1 MPRFHSL
8 TAALLAAVLT
18 ASCSHAPARDAA
30 DRDVASHP
38 DSGETPVYGGTL
50 IFGKGRDATRLD
62 PADTTDGESSIVTEN
77 LFDKLVHFQEDSTA
91 LEPGLATSWDVST
104 DGKTYTFHL
113 RPGVQ
118 FHDGTPFDAEAVK
131 INFERQRKPLEGQQF
146 EFWQSFFEPVVDA
159 ITVVAPLTVRI
170 TLKENDATFLS
181 NLAMFSMGIVSPAS
195 LARYGAD
202 VSRHP
207 VGTGPFR
214 FVKWDPNQKIVLA
227 ANETY
232 WGGRPYLDKLI
243 FKPVPENA
251 VRLLELEVGAIHGMN
266 GLNPDDTARVEANP
280 ELQFLQEAGMNIGYL
295 AMNNERK
302 PFDQVKVRQALN
314 HAINKPALIKAFF
327 ADGRLGEAA
336 KNPMPPTLWGYND
349 AIRDYVY
356 DPARARQLLAEAGYP
371 RGFEMELWALPVVR
385 PYMPQGQRVAEAI
398 QSDLAKIGIKTRITT
413 YEWGTYLDKLGK
425 GDHQAALIGWIG
437 DNGDPDNF
445 LFNLLGADNAR
456 KGGSTNYAFYRG
468 AEANHLMRKA
478 RRVSDPAERARL
490 YEEAQVVLHRD
501 APWVP
506 LFHAKQMAAM
516 RANVRGFTL
525 HPTGK
530 AHFAGTWLAPRAED
544 SLGGPR

>member
-1 MPRFHSL
+1 MPRFHAL
-8 TAALLAAVLT
+8 AAALLAAALA
-18 ASCSHAPARDAA
+18 ASCSAPPKEGPGAGDARTLGIA
-30 DRDVASHP
+30 
-38 DSGETPVYGGTL
+38 GEPVYGGTL

-77 LFDKLVHFQEDSTA
+77 VFDKLIHFQEDSTA
-91 LEPGLATSWDVST
+91 LEPGLATSWDVAP
-104 DGKTYTFHL
+104 DGKAYTFHL
-113 RPGVQ
+113 RRGVT
-118 FHDGTPFDAEAVK
+118 FHDGTPFDAPAVA

-159 ITVVAPLTVRI
+159 VTVIDPLTVRV
-170 TLKENDATFLS
+170 TLKEHDATFLS
-181 NLAMFSMGIVSPAS
+181 NLAMFSMGMVSPAS

-214 FVKWDPNQKIVLA
+214 FVKWEPNQKIVLE
-227 ANETY
+227 ANEAY

-251 VRLLELEVGAIHGMN
+251 VRLLELEVGAIHGMS
-266 GLNPDDTARVEANP
+266 GLNPDDTARVEENA
-280 ELQFLQEAGMNIGYL
+280 ELSFLQEPGMNIGYL
-295 AMNNERK
+295 AMNNDRK

-314 HAINKPALIKAFF
+314 HAINKPALIRAFF

-349 AIRDYVY
+349 AIRDYAY
-356 DPARARQLLAEAGYP
+356 DPARAKRLLAEAGYP
-371 RGFEMELWALPVVR
+371 QGFEMELWALPVVR

-398 QSDLAKIGIKTRITT
+398 QSDLAKIGVTVRITT

-445 LFNLLGADNAR
+445 LYNLLDASNAR

-468 AEANHLMRKA
+468 QEAHRLLLKA
-478 RRVSDPAERARL
+478 RRVSDPAARTRL
-490 YEEAQVVLHRD
+490 YEEAQVAIHRD

-506 LFHAKQMAAM
+506 LFHAKQMAAV

-530 AHFAGTWLAPRAED
+530 AHFARAWFAPPTMREET
-544 SLGGPR
+544 P

>member
-1 MPRFHSL
+1 MPRFHAL
-8 TAALLAAVLT
+8 AAAMLAAALAV
-18 ASCSHAPARDAA
+18 SCSAPPKAGPGGQDARTLGKE
-30 DRDVASHP
+30 
-38 DSGETPVYGGTL
+38 GEPVYGGTL

-77 LFDKLVHFQEDSTA
+77 VFDKLIHFQEDSTA
-91 LEPGLATSWDVST
+91 LEPGLATSWDVAP
-104 DGKTYTFHL
+104 DGKAYTFHL
-113 RPGVQ
+113 RRGVT
-118 FHDGTPFDAEAVK
+118 FHDGTPFDAAAVAV
-131 INFERQRKPLEGQQF
+131 NFERQRKPLEGQQF

-159 ITVVAPLTVRI
+159 VTVIDPQTVRV
-170 TLKENDATFLS
+170 TLKEHDATFLS
-181 NLAMFSMGIVSPAS
+181 NLAMFSMGMVSPAS

-214 FVKWDPNQKIVLA
+214 FVKWEPNQKIVLA
-227 ANETY
+227 ANEAY

-251 VRLLELEVGAIHGMN
+251 VRLLELEVGAIHGMS
-266 GLNPDDTARVEANP
+266 GLNPDDTARVEANA
-280 ELQFLQEAGMNIGYL
+280 ELSFLQEPGMNIGYL
-295 AMNNERK
+295 AMNNDRK
-302 PFDQVKVRQALN
+302 PFDQLKVRQALN

-349 AIRDYVY
+349 AIRDYAY
-356 DPARARQLLAEAGYP
+356 DPARAKRLLAEAGYP

-398 QSDLAKIGIKTRITT
+398 QSDLAKIGVKVRITT

-445 LFNLLGADNAR
+445 LYNLLDASNAR

-468 AEANHLMRKA
+468 QEAHRLLLKA
-478 RRVSDPAERARL
+478 RRVSDPAERMRL
-490 YEEAQVVLHRD
+490 YEEAQVAIHRD

-506 LFHAKQMAAM
+506 LFHAKQMAAV

-530 AHFAGTWLAPRAED
+530 AHFARAWFAPSTTREET
-544 SLGGPR
+544 P

>member
-1 MPRFHSL
+1 MPRFH
-8 TAALLAAVLT
+8 ALAASVLGAVLV
-18 ASCSHAPARDAA
+18 ASCSAPPKPK
-30 DRDVASHP
+30 P
-38 DSGETPVYGGTL
+38 DSPSSAAHAAEGQPVYGGTL

-77 LFDKLVHFQEDSTA
+77 LFDKLLHFQESSTA
-91 LEPGLATSWDVST
+91 LEPGLATSWEVAP
-104 DGKTYTFHL
+104 DGKSYTFHL
-113 RPGVQ
+113 RPGVK
-118 FHDGTPFDAEAVK
+118 FHDDTPFDAEAVK
-131 INFERQRKPLEGQQF
+131 INFDRQRQPLEGQQF

-159 ITVVAPLTVRI
+159 VTVVDPLTIRI

-181 NLAMFSMGIVSPAS
+181 NLAMFSMGLVSPAS
-195 LARYGAD
+195 LAKYGAD
-202 VSRHP
+202 VARHP

-214 FVKWDPNQKIVLA
+214 FVKWEPNQKIVLV
-227 ANETY
+227 ANENY
-232 WGGRPYLDKLI
+232 WDGRPYLDKLI

-251 VRLLELEVGAIHGMN
+251 VRLLELEVGAIQAMN
-266 GLNPDDTARVEANP
+266 GLNPDDTARVETNP
-280 ELQFLQEAGMNIGYL
+280 ELQFFQEAGMNIGYL
-295 AMNNERK
+295 AMNNERA
-302 PFDQVKVRQALN
+302 PFDRSKVRQALN

-349 AIRDYVY
+349 AIRDYAY
-356 DPARARQLLAEAGYP
+356 DPAEAKRLLTEAGYP
-371 RGFEMELWALPVVR
+371 QGFEMELWALPVVR

-398 QSDLAKIGIKTRITT
+398 QSDLAKIGVKVKITT

-425 GDHQAALIGWIG
+425 GDHHAALIGWIG

-445 LFNLLGADNAR
+445 LFNLLDASNAR

-468 AEANHLMRKA
+468 QEAHRLLLKA
-478 RRVSDPAERARL
+478 RRVSDPAERTRL
-490 YEEAQVVLHRD
+490 YEEAQVAIHRD

-506 LFHAKQMAAM
+506 LFHAKQMAAA

-530 AHFAGTWLAPRAED
+530 AQFDRTWLAPSAND
-544 SLGGPR
+544 

>member
-8 TAALLAAVLT
+8 TAALVAAVLT
-18 ASCSHAPARDAA
+18 ASCSTAPKQADRAPSRLSRDAQ
-30 DRDVASHP
+30 AS
-38 DSGETPVYGGTL
+38 EPVYGGTL

-77 LFDKLVHFQEDSTA
+77 IFDKLLHFQEDSTA
-91 LEPGLATSWDVST
+91 IEPGLATSWDVSP

-113 RPGVQ
+113 RQGVK
-118 FHDGTPFDAEAVK
+118 FHDGTPFDASAVK
-131 INFERQRKPLEGQQF
+131 INFDRQRKPLEGQQF

-159 ITVVAPLTVRI
+159 VTVVDPHTVRI
-170 TLKENDATFLS
+170 SLRENDATFLS

-195 LARYGAD
+195 LATHGAD
-202 VSRHP
+202 VARHP

-214 FVKWDPNQKIVLA
+214 FVKWEPNQKIVLE
-227 ANETY
+227 ANEAY

-266 GLNPDDTARVEANP
+266 GLNPDDTARVEDDP
-280 ELQFLQEAGMNIGYL
+280 ELSFLQEAGMNIGYL
-295 AMNNERK
+295 AMNNDRK
-302 PFDQVKVRQALN
+302 PFDQLKVRQALN

-349 AIRDYVY
+349 AIRDYAY

-371 RGFEMELWALPVVR
+371 AGFEMELWALPVVR

-398 QSDLAKIGIKTRITT
+398 QSDLAKIGVTVRITT

-445 LFNLLGADNAR
+445 LYNLLDASNAR

-468 AEANHLMRKA
+468 QAAHDLLVKA
-478 RRVSDPAERARL
+478 RRVSDLSARSRL
-490 YEEAQVVLHRD
+490 YEEAQVAIHRD

-506 LFHAKQMAAM
+506 LFHAKQMAAV
-516 RANVRGFTL
+516 RSNVRGFKL

-530 AHFAGTWLAPRAED
+530 AQFARTYFAPAND
-544 SLGGPR
+544 ALGGSR

>member
-8 TAALLAAVLT
+8 AAAVLAAALT
-18 ASCSHAPARDAA
+18 ASCSVASKQASQDASPARDPQALAA
-30 DRDVASHP
+30 NDA
-38 DSGETPVYGGTL
+38 PVYGGTL

-77 LFDKLVHFQEDSTA
+77 LFDKLLHFQEDSTA
-91 LEPGLATSWDVST
+91 LEPGLATSWEVSP

-113 RPGVQ
+113 RQGVR
-118 FHDGTPFDAEAVK
+118 FHDGTPFDADAVK
-131 INFERQRKPLEGQQF
+131 INFDRQRKPLEGQQF
-146 EFWQSFFEPVVDA
+146 EFWQSFFEPVVDEV
-159 ITVVAPLTVRI
+159 TVVDPQTVRI
-170 TLKENDATFLS
+170 SLRENDATFLS
-181 NLAMFSMGIVSPAS
+181 NLAMFSMGIVSPAA
-195 LARYGAD
+195 LAKYGAD
-202 VSRHP
+202 VARHP

-227 ANETY
+227 ANEDY
-232 WGGRPYLDKLI
+232 WDGRPYLDKLI

-266 GLNPDDTARVEANP
+266 GLNPDDTSRVEENP
-280 ELQFLQEAGMNIGYL
+280 ELAFLEESGMNVGYL
-295 AMNNERK
+295 AMNNDRK

-349 AIRDYVY
+349 AIRDYAY
-356 DPARARQLLAEAGYP
+356 DPARAKQLLSEAGYP
-371 RGFEMELWALPVVR
+371 QGFEMELWALPVVR

-398 QSDLAKIGIKTRITT
+398 QSDLAKIGVKVRITT
-413 YEWGTYLDKLGK
+413 YEWGTYLDKLSK

-445 LFNLLGADNAR
+445 LFNLLDASNAR

-468 AEANHLMRKA
+468 QDAHHLLMKA
-478 RRVSDPAERARL
+478 RRVADMAERTRL
-490 YEEAQVVLHRD
+490 YEEAQVAIHKD

-506 LFHAKQMAAM
+506 LFHAKQMAAV

-530 AHFAGTWLAPRAED
+530 AHFHRTYFAPGAND
-544 SLGGPR
+544 